1 VLHRKDLGIAIS
13 EGETVGLDLR
23 LTRLIAKWQDALIA
37 AGYGDED
44 SSALGRIG
52 RGDVTPD

>member
-1 VLHRKDLGIAIS
+1 MRLRLEQFALANDRQAGQ
-13 EGETVGLDLR
+13 R
-23 LTRLIAKWQDALIA
+23 LTRGDGGRIHA

-52 RGDVTPD
+52 RGDVNPD